1 MIRLS
6 MEAKVAERQLEK
18 FVGIRPGSGF
28 VCYAEEL
35 RVYSEYNNKLKV
47 TWIIGR
53 SVENCDWREKR
64 LRLGE
69 SMGVSCHI

>member
-1 MIRLS
+1 

-35 RVYSEYNNKLKV
+35 RVYS
-47 TWIIGR
+47 
-53 SVENCDWREKR
+53 
-64 LRLGE
+64 
-69 SMGVSCHI
+69 